1 MSRPHQERCEGDG
14 CFIGLGGLVVP
25 GGDPAPL
32 LQTVEAPFHDVAV
45 LVCLAVEGWRAA
57 TAAAAAGPV
66 ADLVGPLG
74 DRVGDAPTAEPGADR
89 FRAVA
94 LVAQDV
100 IGPNAGTAGSEP
112 GHPDRLHHGGE
123 AGAVVGVAA
132 REDEAERPAPAVAGQ
147 VDLAGQ
153 AASGPTEG
161 RVAEPPFRA
170 PAACW

>member
-1 MSRPHQERCEGDG
+1 MVARCAAACEVVVGRVVVDVDG
-14 CFIGLGGLVVP
+14 P
-25 GGDPAPL
+25 G
-32 LQTVEAPFHDVAV
+32 V
-45 LVCLAVEGWRAA
+45 LAVEGRRAA
-57 TAAAAAGPV
+57 TAAASPGPV
-66 ADLVGPLG
+66 ADLVSLLV
-74 DRVGDAPTAEPGADR
+74 DRVGDAPTAKPGADR

-100 IGPNAGTAGSEP
+100 IGPDAGTAGSDP

-123 AGAVVGVAA
+123 PGADVGVAA

-161 RVAEPPFRA
+161 RVAEPSFRA
-170 PAACW
+170 PAAWW